1 MRTLLR
7 AFHLLAPL
15 ALAACT
21 TTPMPAPQPA
31 TTTAPPARQIFVT
44 AANPR
49 AVEAGMNV
57 LRRGGS
63 AVDAAIA
70 VQAMLSLV
78 EPQSS
83 GIGGGAFMTYYDGS
97 SHRVTVYDG
106 RETAP
111 AGATPDMFL
120 DGSGQPLPFAR
131 AVLSG
136 RATGVPGAVRML
148 AYAHRA
154 HGRLPWRSLFGD
166 AERTARDGFTISPRL
181 GRMIAGNNP
190 ENGAPDVRAYFAEA
204 DGTLL
209 DAGDTLRNPAYS
221 NFLRRLAAEGPD
233 ALYRGVTAARIVARV
248 HEGELPGAMTLADM
262 AGYRPIE
269 RPALCRSYRVTLI
282 CVPPPPSSGVAV
294 LQLMAMLERT
304 DIASRGPSDP
314 QAWFLFA
321 EASRLMYADRDQYV
335 GDPAFAAVPVEGLL
349 DPAYVAQRAA
359 LIHDQAGP
367 PPAPG
372 TPPGARMA
380 GVDATREPAG
390 TSHFVIGD
398 AQGNVVSMTTTVES
412 IFGSG
417 RMVDGFFLN
426 NQMTDFNFQ
435 PRDAAGRL
443 TANAVAPGKRP
454 RSSMTPAILLRGGR
468 FVGAIGSPGG
478 SSIVVYVGKALIGM
492 LDWGLEPQPAI
503 DLPNLIARGGSY
515 FGEADKFPAGVV
527 DTLAARGIQ
536 VRPGQGEDSGL
547 HGVLIVNGRLVG
559 GADPRRE
566 GIFRIEPAP
575 AR

>member
-1 MRTLLR
+1 MRHWR
-7 AFHLLAPL
+7 LLACLVL
-15 ALAACT
+15 AGCATA
-21 TTPMPAPQPA
+21 PSPPPQPSNS
-31 TTTAPPARQIFVT
+31 TAPPAREIFVT
-44 AANPR
+44 AANPL
-49 AVEAGMNV
+49 AAEAGMNV

-83 GIGGGAFMTYYDGS
+83 GIGGGAFMTYYDGAT
-97 SHRVTVYDG
+97 HRVTVYDG

-120 DGSGQPLPFAR
+120 DEAGQPLPFAR

-136 RATGVPGAVRML
+136 RATGVPGAVGML

-154 HGRLPWRSLFGD
+154 HGRLRWSSLFSD
-166 AERTARDGFTISPRL
+166 AERTAREGFTISPRL
-181 GRMIAGNNP
+181 GRMIASNNP
-190 ENGAPDVRAYFAEA
+190 ENGAPDVLAYFAEG

-209 DAGDTLRNPAYS
+209 DTGDTLRNPAYAA
-221 NFLRRLAAEGPD
+221 FLHRLAAEGPD
-233 ALYRGVTAARIVARV
+233 ALYRGATAQRIVARL
-248 HEGELPGAMTLADM
+248 HEGELPGSMTLADL
-262 AGYRPIE
+262 AGYRPVE
-269 RPALCRSYRVTLI
+269 RAALCRTYRITLI

-294 LQLMAMLERT
+294 LQLMALLERT

-335 GDPAFAAVPVEGLL
+335 GDPAFADVPVQGLL
-349 DPAYVAQRAA
+349 DPAYVTTRAA

-367 PPAPG
+367 PPPPG
-372 TPPGARMA
+372 TPPGASMA
-380 GVDATREPAG
+380 GLDATREPSG
-390 TSHFVIGD
+390 TSHFVVGD

-454 RSSMTPAILLRGGR
+454 RSSMTPAILLRDGR
-468 FVGAIGSPGG
+468 FLGAIGSPGG
-478 SSIVVYVGKALIGM
+478 SSILAYVGKALVGM

-503 DLPNLIARGGSY
+503 DLPNLIARGGAF
-515 FGEADKFPAGVV
+515 FGEVDKFPDGVV
-527 DTLAARGIQ
+527 EALAARGIQ
-536 VRPGQGEDSGL
+536 LRPGQGEDSGL
-547 HGVLIVNGRLVG
+547 HGVMILNGRLIG
-559 GADPRRE
+559 GADRRRE
-566 GIFRIEPAP
+566 GVFRIEPA
-575 AR
+575 R